1 MDRYFTEEEQARLL
15 GTLKKVPSA
24 DLPARRD
31 AAAIRALLHSGCR
44 IGEFLK
50 ITVGD
55 ALASLQAN
63 YLFIPRE
70 NRKGKWTDHQ
80 IFVTAPLA
88 EDLREL
94 VRVRAMMVPGDCRT
108 EDPLVLSRLGR
119 GMSVR
124 GFELRFKHWATVA
137 GLPKDASPHWMRHTR
152 AMNIMR
158 RSTSRDPR
166 GVVQRSLGHASI
178 TSTGIYTE
186 TAREDVEAA
195 LAEVDGQAG
204 RVSARKL
211 RQAWEGRVGA

>member
-1 MDRYFTEEEQARLL
+1 MDRYFTEEEQGRLL
-15 GTLKKVPSA
+15 SVLKKVPAA

-44 IGEFLK
+44 IGEFLR
-50 ITVGD
+50 ISVGD
-55 ALASLQAN
+55 ALAALRAS

-70 NRKGKWTDHQ
+70 HRKGRCADHQ
-80 IFVTAPLA
+80 VFVTASLA

-94 VRVRAMMVPGDCRT
+94 IRVRALMAPGDCQT
-108 EDPLVLSRLGR
+108 TDPLLVSRLGC

-124 GFELRFKHWATVA
+124 GFELRFKHWASAA
-137 GLPKDASPHWMRHTR
+137 GLPADSSPHWMRHTR

-195 LAEVDGQAG
+195 LTEVDGQSG

-211 RQAWEGRVGA
+211 RHAWEGRVGA